1 MEYIYGILACYK
13 SGRLFKIYLSHI
25 NKQGVIIFYIYYNNN
40 INYRFYFTLEIKERQ
55 ARMKHIEERIEE
67 YHNLMR
73 AGLDEVAVQEYET
86 AADYFSDA
94 AYVLNKID
102 NEGIRAELA
111 NMYEV
116 NPYDYA
122 R

>member
-1 MEYIYGILACYK
+1 MDENLKYDR
-13 SGRLFKIYLSHI
+13 RLD
-25 NKQGVIIFYIYYNNN
+25 
-40 INYRFYFTLEIKERQ
+40 RQ
-55 ARMKHIEERIEE
+55 IEE

-73 AGLDEVAVQEYET
+73 AGLDEVAIQEYEL
-86 AADYFSDA
+86 AAAYFSDA
-94 AYVLNKID
+94 AFVLNRID

>member
-1 MEYIYGILACYK
+1 MDRIICG
-13 SGRLFKIYLSHI
+13 GRAAGKVYM
-25 NKQGVIIFYIYYNNN
+25 Q
-40 INYRFYFTLEIKERQ
+40 EQ
-55 ARMKHIEERIEE
+55 IEE

-86 AADYFSDA
+86 AAEYFSDA
-94 AYVLNKID
+94 AFVLNKID
-102 NEGIRAELA
+102 NEGIRDELA
-111 NMYEV
+111 NTYEV

>member
-1 MEYIYGILACYK
+1 MNKLIC
-13 SGRLFKIYLSHI
+13 SGRAA
-25 NKQGVIIFYIYYNNN
+25 G
-40 INYRFYFTLEIKERQ
+40 R
-55 ARMKHIEERIEE
+55 KHMQEQIEE

-73 AGLDEVAVQEYET
+73 AGLDEAAVQEYET
-86 AADYFSDA
+86 AAEYFSDA
-94 AYVLNKID
+94 AFVLNKID

>member
-1 MEYIYGILACYK
+1 MKTITVIK
-13 SGRLFKIYLSHI
+13 SRRT
-25 NKQGVIIFYIYYNNN
+25 GVI
-40 INYRFYFTLEIKERQ
+40 TMQEQ
-55 ARMKHIEERIEE
+55 IEE

-73 AGLDEVAVQEYET
+73 AGLDEIAVQEYET
-86 AADYFSDA
+86 AAEYFSDA
-94 AYVLNKID
+94 AYVLNQID

-111 NMYEV
+111 TMYAV

>member
-1 MEYIYGILACYK
+1 MRWVLN
-13 SGRLFKIYLSHI
+13 SGRAAGKASM
-25 NKQGVIIFYIYYNNN
+25 Q
-40 INYRFYFTLEIKERQ
+40 EQ
-55 ARMKHIEERIEE
+55 IEE

-86 AADYFSDA
+86 AAEYFSDA
-94 AYVLNKID
+94 AFVLNKIA

-122 R
+122 K